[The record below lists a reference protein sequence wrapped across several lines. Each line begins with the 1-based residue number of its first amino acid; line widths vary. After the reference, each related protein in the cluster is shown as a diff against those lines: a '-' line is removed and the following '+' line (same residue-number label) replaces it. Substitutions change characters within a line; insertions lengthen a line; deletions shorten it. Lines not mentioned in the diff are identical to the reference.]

1 MSAAVAGGVLLI
13 GVGAAHAAAGPEER
27 CQADRAKAAGK
38 YANCAQKAMAKLYS
52 TGLVDGELYWV
63 AAGKCVTKYAG
74 TWPKLQAKA
83 AYAGTTC
90 ANARF
95 DTSVAGTVIDR
106 LTGLQWEKKT
116 DDTTVHDKDNVYS
129 WSTSG
134 DGDLTDADGTAFT
147 SFLAS
152 LNGGGCFAGQC
163 DWRLPTRDE
172 LLTIV
177 TPAYPA
183 CTSPPC
189 IDSVF
194 GPTVADSYWSA
205 TTFAPGPFFA
215 WYVFFY
221 FGYANFNATNFDF
234 TVRAVRA
241 GL

>member
-1 MSAAVAGGVLLI
+1 
-13 GVGAAHAAAGPEER
+13 VGAAHAAAGPEEK

-38 YANCAQKAMAKLYS
+38 YTNCAQKAMAKLYATS
-52 TGLVDGELYWV
+52 YDFGPHNV
-63 AAGKCVTKYAG
+63 AAGKCVTKYAA

-83 AYAGTTC
+83 AYAVTTC

-116 DDTTVHDKDNVYS
+116 DDATIHDKDDLYS
-129 WSTSG
+129 WSTG
-134 DGDLTDADGTAFT
+134 ADGDYTDADGTAFT
-147 SFLAS
+147 TFLAF
-152 LNGGGCFAGQC
+152 LNSGGCFAGQC

-177 TPAYPA
+177 TPA
-183 CTSPPC
+183 CTSAPC

-194 GPTVADSYWSA
+194 GPTVGSSYWSA
-205 TTFAPGPFFA
+205 TSLANSALSSTSTA
-215 WYVFFY
+215 WAVYFHGVYVDMIVKSD
-221 FGYANFNATNFDF
+221 GYY
-234 TVRAVRA
+234 VRAVRA